1 MIARALLALVLT
13 APAAALAQSPQVCP
27 WLNAGTAAKILGSE
41 VTATIH
47 SDSNWSGSCRYVAS
61 GDPAAGIEIT
71 VGKTDTHPCGSGAT
85 PLTGIGNHAVLCSSN
100 NTTDHNIQTVSGQ
113 VRDAWFVLVLAT
125 SPDKSPATPLQNKT
139 PDQSPIVLLAE
150 QVAGNLY

>member
-27 WLNAGTAAKILGSE
+27 WLNVGTAAKILGSE

-47 SDSNWSGSCRYVAS
+47 SDSNWSGSCRYVTS
-61 GDPAAGIEIT
+61 GDLAASIEIT
-71 VGKTDTHPCGSGAT
+71 VGKTDTHPCASGAT
-85 PLTGIGNHAVLCSSN
+85 PLTGIGDHAVLCSSN
-100 NTTDHNIQTVSGQ
+100 NTTNIQTVSGQ

-125 SPDKSPATPLQNKT
+125 SPGKSHAAPLQNKT